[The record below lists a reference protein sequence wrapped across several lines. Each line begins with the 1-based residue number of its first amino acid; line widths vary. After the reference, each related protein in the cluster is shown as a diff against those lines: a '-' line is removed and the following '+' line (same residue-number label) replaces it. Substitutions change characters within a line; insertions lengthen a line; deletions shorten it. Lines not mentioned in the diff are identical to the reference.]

1 MGILHEDVVVIN
13 QAEKAGEPTV
23 ITVNCLDKTGL
34 GCDLCR
40 VILLFG
46 LSICRGDVSTDG
58 KWCYIVFWVVGKP
71 STRWNLLT
79 KRLLAACP
87 SYFSTS
93 GIFYYRPENQQ
104 PKPPDV
110 FLLKFWCSYE
120 RDGLLHDVTEVLCE
134 LELTIN
140 SVKVS
145 TTPDGR
151 VMDLFFITDT
161 REILHTKRRQDETI
175 DSLKAVLCNALLSC
189 EIELAGS
196 EVTACSQ
203 GSMYLPSAITEEM
216 FSLELPNG
224 RLSRSVAS
232 NPVSVTVD
240 NHLSPSLTLVQ
251 IFCQDHKGL
260 IYDIMRTLKDYN
272 IQVRYGR
279 FCANPRGN
287 CELDLFIMQADGKK
301 IVDRNKQN
309 ALCSRLRMEL
319 LRPLRVAVVSRGPDT
334 ELLVANPVEL
344 SGRGRPLVFY
354 DITLALKVL
363 KTRIFSVKIGRH
375 MIRDREWEVYRI
387 LLDEGVGS
395 PVPRNKIEEGSSWQ
409 SANQIPISTLCYLQ
423 NSKFTSAVS
432 STFRRTR
439 GGRKPVA
446 SSKSSTPWIPAPEI
460 RRPSDRFYSG
470 NGLVSNSPNLN
481 PGSTSQPEAAS
492 ELGML
497 LELLPLRMRSELYR
511 HEEIGEL
518 VEVVMDLG
526 RSPIARFPSGD
537 WVMSEKPVNHED
549 LRHAVSKVSEFSDDN
564 RSGINNSLHRI
575 SAIRNRKMQII
586 GLTCRVGRAVS
597 GSAEIIRDLV
607 EGGGSIL
614 VIGPPGVGKTTL
626 IREIARMLADDHM
639 KRVVIVDTSNEI
651 GGDGDVP
658 HAGIG
663 RARRMQVPNVNMQ
676 HNVMIEAV
684 ENHMPETIIIDE
696 IGTELEALAA
706 STIAQRGVQLV
717 GTAHGMTIDNVMKN
731 PSLQILVGGIE
742 SVTLGDE
749 EARRRKVQKTILERR
764 GPPTFTCAVEIIS
777 KTELRVHHRLDAT
790 VDAILAGKS
799 PLFEI
804 RHVDADASGSRKSI
818 SIPEKSYLQVSD
830 FTAKKN
836 IDAADIE
843 SDNEDLDHSPTRSKK
858 LSSKRSVKKR
868 SLPVCVYAYKIL
880 EADLLQVAKVM
891 GLEDELEVTDDIG
904 TADVIIAS
912 SCEMKQSPWIR
923 SVTKFHDLP
932 VFVMKSNTMAQ
943 MVKAVRMILEME
955 SVGSLR
961 KQLVNSSFDIE
972 IEDDAPKRKPSL
984 EEIDA
989 LEEVRLAIEYIV
1001 IPGGEPVELLPRRTE
1016 IIARQLEL
1024 VESYQL
1030 AAENSG
1036 TEMNPRLQ
1044 ILPMRLNKKKA
1055 SKPVKSGSSFLEV
1068 INSKSPT
1075 GGGGG
1080 TSVARLPLIS
1090 E

>member
-23 ITVNCLDKTGL
+23 ITVNCPDKTGL
-34 GCDLCR
+34 ECDLCR

-196 EVTACSQ
+196 EVTACLQ
-203 GSMYLPSAITEEM
+203 GSPYLPSAITEEM

-240 NHLSPSLTLVQ
+240 NHLSPSHTLVQ

-301 IVDRNKQN
+301 IVDPNKQN
-309 ALCSRLRMEL
+309 ALSSRLRMEL
-319 LRPLRVAVVSRGPDT
+319 LHPLRVAVVSRGPDT

-395 PVPRNKIEEGSSWQ
+395 PVPRNKIEES
-409 SANQIPISTLCYLQ
+409 
-423 NSKFTSAVS
+423 V
-432 STFRRTR
+432 
-439 GGRKPVA
+439 
-446 SSKSSTPWIPAPEI
+446 
-460 RRPSDRFYSG
+460 
-470 NGLVSNSPNLN
+470 
-481 PGSTSQPEAAS
+481 
-492 ELGML
+492 
-497 LELLPLRMRSELYR
+497 
-511 HEEIGEL
+511 
-518 VEVVMDLG
+518 
-526 RSPIARFPSGD
+526 
-537 WVMSEKPVNHED
+537 
-549 LRHAVSKVSEFSDDN
+549 
-564 RSGINNSLHRI
+564 
-575 SAIRNRKMQII
+575 RN
-586 GLTCRVGRAVS
+586 
-597 GSAEIIRDLV
+597 
-607 EGGGSIL
+607 
-614 VIGPPGVGKTTL
+614 
-626 IREIARMLADDHM
+626 
-639 KRVVIVDTSNEI
+639 
-651 GGDGDVP
+651 
-658 HAGIG
+658 
-663 RARRMQVPNVNMQ
+663 
-676 HNVMIEAV
+676 
-684 ENHMPETIIIDE
+684 
-696 IGTELEALAA
+696 
-706 STIAQRGVQLV
+706 
-717 GTAHGMTIDNVMKN
+717 
-731 PSLQILVGGIE
+731 
-742 SVTLGDE
+742 
-749 EARRRKVQKTILERR
+749 
-764 GPPTFTCAVEIIS
+764 
-777 KTELRVHHRLDAT
+777 
-790 VDAILAGKS
+790 
-799 PLFEI
+799 
-804 RHVDADASGSRKSI
+804 
-818 SIPEKSYLQVSD
+818 
-830 FTAKKN
+830 
-836 IDAADIE
+836 
-843 SDNEDLDHSPTRSKK
+843 K
-858 LSSKRSVKKR
+858 L
-868 SLPVCVYAYKIL
+868 
-880 EADLLQVAKVM
+880 M
-891 GLEDELEVTDDIG
+891 GWE
-904 TADVIIAS
+904 
-912 SCEMKQSPWIR
+912 
-923 SVTKFHDLP
+923 
-932 VFVMKSNTMAQ
+932 
-943 MVKAVRMILEME
+943 
-955 SVGSLR
+955 
-961 KQLVNSSFDIE
+961 
-972 IEDDAPKRKPSL
+972 
-984 EEIDA
+984 
-989 LEEVRLAIEYIV
+989 
-1001 IPGGEPVELLPRRTE
+1001 
-1016 IIARQLEL
+1016 
-1024 VESYQL
+1024 
-1030 AAENSG
+1030 
-1036 TEMNPRLQ
+1036 
-1044 ILPMRLNKKKA
+1044 
-1055 SKPVKSGSSFLEV
+1055 
-1068 INSKSPT
+1068 
-1075 GGGGG
+1075 
-1080 TSVARLPLIS
+1080 
-1090 E
+1090 